1 MTKDSPGHSAQLE
14 KILETQTIDLHNA
27 LDESHQISE
36 KLTLYT
42 TILDENPNPVIQID
56 EAGKITYNNLSGK
69 MLLKQLVVQDG
80 FLSEKNFTASYN
92 DILHSQREYK
102 TDIECQDA
110 TFSLIFVP
118 LPKARCINIYGIDI
132 TAFAHVRESL
142 EKDDFEIEE
151 LKHQLTSLNSIP
163 EQNPNP
169 VIKIDH
175 TGMVLYINNSG
186 RDMIENI
193 KIDNNILCQDV
204 FGVDYDKILC
214 GGQPQRHEF
223 KSGEVS
229 YLLVFTPA
237 AGDNEINIYGMDI
250 SAQKNIALGL
260 EFHNL
265 RLQQSNSELEQFAY
279 VASHDLQEPLRMVAS
294 YTQLLAKRYSGRL
307 DEKAQKYIDYAVDG
321 AKRMQTLIN
330 DLLDYSRIGT
340 RGKKFTEVDC
350 QDVVDRALEIMREN
364 VTQCEAVISV
374 GEMPEVIGDENQLV
388 QVFQNLIGNALKYRS
403 GRKPL
408 VTISAKKK
416 DLYWEFRVEDNGIG
430 IASQYHERIFTIF
443 QRLHGRTEY
452 SGSGIGL
459 SIVKKIIERHNGR
472 IRVESEEGKG
482 AAFIFTLLGIR
493 KR

>member
-1 MTKDSPGHSAQLE
+1 
-14 KILETQTIDLHNA
+14 
-27 LDESHQISE
+27 
-36 KLTLYT
+36 
-42 TILDENPNPVIQID
+42 
-56 EAGKITYNNLSGK
+56 
-69 MLLKQLVVQDG
+69 
-80 FLSEKNFTASYN
+80 
-92 DILHSQREYK
+92 
-102 TDIECQDA
+102 
-110 TFSLIFVP
+110 
-118 LPKARCINIYGIDI
+118 
-132 TAFAHVRESL
+132 
-142 EKDDFEIEE
+142 
-151 LKHQLTSLNSIP
+151 
-163 EQNPNP
+163 
-169 VIKIDH
+169 
-175 TGMVLYINNSG
+175 
-186 RDMIENI
+186 
-193 KIDNNILCQDV
+193 
-204 FGVDYDKILC
+204 
-214 GGQPQRHEF
+214 
-223 KSGEVS
+223 
-229 YLLVFTPA
+229 
-237 AGDNEINIYGMDI
+237 
-250 SAQKNIALGL
+250 
-260 EFHNL
+260 
-265 RLQQSNSELEQFAY
+265 
-279 VASHDLQEPLRMVAS
+279 MVAS

-403 GRKPL
+403 GEKPL

-430 IASQYHERIFTIF
+430 IARQYHERIFTIF

-482 AAFIFTLLGIR
+482 AAFIFTLLSVR